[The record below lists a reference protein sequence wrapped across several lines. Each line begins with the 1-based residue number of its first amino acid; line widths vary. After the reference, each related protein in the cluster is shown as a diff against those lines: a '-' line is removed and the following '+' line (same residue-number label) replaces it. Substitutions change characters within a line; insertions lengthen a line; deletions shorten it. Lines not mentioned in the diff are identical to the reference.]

1 MKGVYVA
8 FLMAELL
15 VYAKVVLKVDGWVFL
30 MASKKVEAMV
40 VSTVGLKAIGMAS
53 LLVAMWESSSG
64 IQKVVS

>member
-30 MASKKVEAMV
+30 MVSKKVEVLA
-40 VSTVGLKAIGMAS
+40 VSSVGLKANGMAL
-53 LLVAMWESSSG
+53 LLVAMWETSSG